1 MTSSMEQVS
10 SSLDQLDKQSIDI
23 APWPEY
29 NYKPEVSFNIAHAG
43 DCIFLKFYVVEDVV
57 KASYYK
63 PDDPVYKDSCV
74 EFFISFDEDQEY
86 YNLEFNAIGTC
97 KLNFGKNRNERVV
110 ISEELNKRI
119 MFSANIQNNA
129 VSNSKRIKWELAL
142 MIPIAVFSK
151 HNIKSL
157 SEKKCSANFYKCGDD
172 LPVPHFLCW
181 NNIQSSEPD
190 FHLQEY
196 FGEILFLLIPAHLQW
211 QPLLNP
217 DKVACNCP

>member
-10 SSLDQLDKQSIDI
+10 SSLNQLGKELIDI

-29 NYKPEVSFNIAHAG
+29 NYIPQVSFSIAHG
-43 DCIFLKFYVVEDVV
+43 EDCIFLKFYVAEDVL

-74 EFFISFDEDQEY
+74 EFFISFDGDEEY

-97 KLNFGKNRNERVV
+97 KLNFGKNRNERLL
-110 ISEELNKRI
+110 ISKELIKAIRYL
-119 MFSANIQNNA
+119 ATIQNNA
-129 VSNSKRIKWELAL
+129 ISNSKGIKWELTL
-142 MIPIAVFSK
+142 MIPVEVFSK

-157 SEKKCSANFYKCGDD
+157 SEKKCSGNFYKCGDD

-181 NNIQSSEPD
+181 NNIQSAEPD
-190 FHLQEY
+190 FHLRKY
-196 FGEILFLLIPAHLQW
+196 FGEIIFL
-211 QPLLNP
+211 
-217 DKVACNCP
+217 

>member
-1 MTSSMEQVS
+1 MLMKKLKVPLLTFINMTSSMEQVS
-10 SSLDQLDKQSIDI
+10 FSLDQLGEELIDT

-29 NYKPEVSFNIAHAG
+29 NYKPEVSLSIAHGG
-43 DCIFLKFYVVEDVV
+43 DCIFLKFYVVENEV

-74 EFFISFDEDQEY
+74 EFFISFDGDEEY
-86 YNLEFNAIGTC
+86 YNLEFNTIGTC
-97 KLNFGKNRNERVV
+97 KLNFGKNRNQRLR
-110 ISEELNKRI
+110 ISDELIKTIR
-119 MFSANIQNNA
+119 FLATIQNNTIN
-129 VSNSKRIKWELAL
+129 NSQGIKWELTL

-151 HNIKSL
+151 HIIKSL
-157 SEKKCSANFYKCGDD
+157 SQKKCSGNFYKCGDD

-196 FGEILFLLIPAHLQW
+196 FGEILFL
-211 QPLLNP
+211 
-217 DKVACNCP
+217 

>member
-1 MTSSMEQVS
+1 MKKLKVPLLTFINMTSSMGQVS

-23 APWPEY
+23 APWRAY
-29 NYKPEVSFNIAHAG
+29 NYKPEVSFSIAHGG

-74 EFFISFDEDQEY
+74 EFFISFDDDEEY
-86 YNLEFNAIGTC
+86 YNLEFNTIGTC
-97 KLNFGKNRNERVV
+97 KLNFGKNRNQRLR
-110 ISEELNKRI
+110 ISDELIKTIRFLATI
-119 MFSANIQNNA
+119 RNNTINH
-129 VSNSKRIKWELAL
+129 SQGIKWELAL
-142 MIPIAVFSK
+142 AIPTAVFSK

-181 NNIQSSEPD
+181 NNIQSPEPD

-196 FGEILFLLIPAHLQW
+196 FGEILFL
-211 QPLLNP
+211 
-217 DKVACNCP
+217 